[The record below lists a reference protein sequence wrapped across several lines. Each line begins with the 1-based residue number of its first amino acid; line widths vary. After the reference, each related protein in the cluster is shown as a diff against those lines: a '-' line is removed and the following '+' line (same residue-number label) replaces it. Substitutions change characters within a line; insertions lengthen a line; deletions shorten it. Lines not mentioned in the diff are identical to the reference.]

1 MDPKGFARVQVKTCS
16 SYDFLKGFRVIVPPL
31 SSLIGLE
38 LLSLYEDR
46 ECHNFIHCYLVVI
59 LLPSPLYGLLGI

>member
-38 LLSLYEDR
+38 LFSLYEDR
-46 ECHNFIHCYLVVI
+46 ECDNFIHCYLVTLSSVWT
-59 LLPSPLYGLLGI
+59 LRNLTW